1 MNIYT
6 IDGFDPYS
14 HIFTPSPKNT
24 APAVVPIERKME
36 LKVFEDGK
44 YVYYPLPADEEW
56 VRREGWD
63 MQHCLAFCQKD
74 YCNRMRDKKIEVY
87 SMTDKTTNMPV
98 VDIEVALTESS
109 YGGPVD
115 KISVTQIRG
124 IRNQCPPRDDYIPSL
139 MEFFKNYGQ
148 DWSLGGH
155 GVKNF
160 DYQMDGELLLE
171 RWEQIQ
177 DGIKD

>member
-1 MNIYT
+1 MNIYM
-6 IDGFDPYS
+6 INDFDPYT
-14 HIFTPSPKNT
+14 HIFTPTSNNK
-24 APAVVPIERKME
+24 APNIIPIEDKIKM
-36 LKVFEDGK
+36 KVFEHGN
-44 YVYYPLPADEEW
+44 YIFYPLPLDEEFI
-56 VRREGWD
+56 RREGWD

-98 VDIEVALTESS
+98 VDIEVALVDSS

-115 KISVTQIRG
+115 GPTVTQIRG
-124 IRNQCPPRDDYIPSL
+124 MRNQCPPKDDYIPSL
-139 MEFFKNYGQ
+139 MEFFKNYGEG
-148 DWSLGGH
+148 WKLGGH

-171 RWEQIQ
+171 RWNQIQ
-177 DGIKD
+177 IGS